1 MSETKKKVKNTE
13 VTVPDI
19 TSGAVQK
26 ISVEDYDKQLNNFE
40 SQNEIMKFGELRA
53 QRQYEEE
60 KISQIVNT
68 ELDQDEIT
76 QQNILDFLD
85 NFSTVKNKESKLL
98 GLLFRVNVICKDFKK
113 SKEIIRELNKQLS
126 EVRKDLQL
134 EKTTN
139 MDLHEEIK
147 EGVKELEDIEQ
158 DHVKKIEKHK
168 KEREELEIKY
178 NNLHFWFKLY
188 KLGFVYPTV
197 FILFWIFLYIN
208 YDFEY
213 PFTLNHHAI

>member
-1 MSETKKKVKNTE
+1 MSETEKKVKNTE

-19 TSGAVQK
+19 TSGTVQK
-26 ISVEDYDKQLNNFE
+26 ISVEDYDKQLNNFK

-53 QRQYEEE
+53 QRQYEKE

-126 EVRKDLQL
+126 GVRKDLQL

-139 MDLHEEIK
+139 MDLQEEIK

-158 DHVKKIEKHK
+158 DHVKKIEEHK
-168 KEREELEIKY
+168 KERQELETEY
-178 NNLHFWFKLY
+178 NNLQFWFIIILQ
-188 KLGFVYPTV
+188 FS
-197 FILFWIFLYIN
+197 FITIVV
-208 YDFEY
+208 EY
-213 PFTLNHHAI
+213 TRYVSNQPRL

>member
-1 MSETKKKVKNTE
+1 MSETGKKVKNTE
-13 VTVPDI
+13 VTKTTLPDI
-19 TSGAVQK
+19 TSGKVKK
-26 ISVEDYDKQLNNFE
+26 ISTEDYDKQLNNFK

-53 QRQYEEE
+53 QRQYEKE

-113 SKEIIRELNKQLS
+113 SKEIIRELNKQLN

-139 MDLHEEIK
+139 KDLQEEIK

-158 DHVKKIEKHK
+158 DHAKKIEKHK
-168 KEREELEIKY
+168 KERQELEAKY
-178 NNLHFWFKLY
+178 KNLQFWFKIY
-188 KLGFVYPTV
+188 KIFLIYPSI
-197 FILFWIFLYIN
+197 FILFCFGYFVYLY
-208 YDFEY
+208 
-213 PFTLNHHAI
+213 

>member
-26 ISVEDYDKQLNNFE
+26 ISVEDYDKQLNNFK
-40 SQNEIMKFGELRA
+40 SQNEIMKFGELKA
-53 QRQYEEE
+53 QRQFEKE

-113 SKEIIRELNKQLS
+113 SKEIIQRLNEQLS
-126 EVRKDLQL
+126 NVRKDLQL

-139 MDLHEEIK
+139 MDLQEEIK

-158 DHVKKIEKHK
+158 EHKKEIQNYK
-168 KEREELEIKY
+168 KEREELENKY

-188 KLGFVYPTV
+188 KLGFVYPAV
-197 FILFWIFLYIN
+197 FILFLIF
-208 YDFEY
+208 
-213 PFTLNHHAI
+213 FTYLF

>member
-1 MSETKKKVKNTE
+1 MSETEKKVKNTE

-19 TSGAVQK
+19 TSGTVQK
-26 ISVEDYDKQLNNFE
+26 ISVEDYDKQLNHFK

-53 QRQYEEE
+53 QRQYEEK

-126 EVRKDLQL
+126 GVRKDLQL

-139 MDLHEEIK
+139 MDLQEEIK

-158 DHVKKIEKHK
+158 DHTKKIEKHK
-168 KEREELEIKY
+168 KEHQELETKY
-178 NNLHFWFKLY
+178 KNLQFWFKTY
-188 KLGFVYPTV
+188 KIFLIYPSI
-197 FILFWIFLYIN
+197 FILFCFGYFVYI
-208 YDFEY
+208 Y
-213 PFTLNHHAI
+213 

>member
-1 MSETKKKVKNTE
+1 MSENSE
-13 VTVPDI
+13 I
-19 TSGAVQK
+19 TSGTVQK
-26 ISVEDYDKQLNNFE
+26 ISTEDYDKQLNNFK
-40 SQNEIMKFGELRA
+40 SQNEIMKLGELRA
-53 QRQYEEE
+53 QRQHEKE

-68 ELDQDEIT
+68 ELDHDEIT

-85 NFSTVKNKESKLL
+85 NFSTTKNKESKLL

-113 SKEIIRELNKQLS
+113 SKEIIQRLNEQLS
-126 EVRKDLQL
+126 NVRKDLQL

-139 MDLHEEIK
+139 MDLQEEIK

-158 DHVKKIEKHK
+158 EHKKEIQNYK

-188 KLGFVYPTV
+188 KLGFVYPAV
-197 FILFWIFLYIN
+197 FILFWTFFIYLF
-208 YDFEY
+208 
-213 PFTLNHHAI
+213 

>member
-1 MSETKKKVKNTE
+1 MSETKKKVKNTK
-13 VTVPDI
+13 VNVPDI
-19 TSGAVQK
+19 TSGTVQK
-26 ISVEDYDKQLNNFE
+26 ISVEDYDKQLNNFK

-53 QRQYEEE
+53 QRQYEKE

-134 EKTTN
+134 EKINN
-139 MDLHEEIK
+139 MDLQEKIK

-178 NNLHFWFKLY
+178 NNLHFWFNLY
-188 KLGFVYPTV
+188 KLGFVYPAV
-197 FILFWIFLYIN
+197 FILFLIF
-208 YDFEY
+208 
-213 PFTLNHHAI
+213 FTYLF

>member
-1 MSETKKKVKNTE
+1 MSENSE
-13 VTVPDI
+13 I
-19 TSGAVQK
+19 TSGTVQK
-26 ISVEDYDKQLNNFE
+26 ISTEDYDKQLNNFK
-40 SQNEIMKFGELRA
+40 SQNEIMKLGELRA
-53 QRQYEEE
+53 QRQHEKE
-60 KISQIVNT
+60 KISKIVNT

-85 NFSTVKNKESKLL
+85 NFSTTKNKESKLL

-113 SKEIIRELNKQLS
+113 SKEIIQRLNEQLES
-126 EVRKDLQL
+126 VRKDLQL

-139 MDLHEEIK
+139 MDLQEEIK

-158 DHVKKIEKHK
+158 EHKKEIQNYK

-188 KLGFVYPTV
+188 KLVSIYPAV
-197 FILFWIFLYIN
+197 FILFLIF
-208 YDFEY
+208 
-213 PFTLNHHAI
+213 FTYLF

>member
-1 MSETKKKVKNTE
+1 M
-13 VTVPDI
+13 I
-19 TSGAVQK
+19 TSGTVQK
-26 ISVEDYDKQLNNFE
+26 ISFEYYDKQLNNFK
-40 SQNEIMKFGELRA
+40 SQNEIIKFGELRA
-53 QRQYEEE
+53 QRQYEKE

-126 EVRKDLQL
+126 GVRKDLQL

-139 MDLHEEIK
+139 MDLQEEIK

-158 DHVKKIEKHK
+158 DHVKKIEEHK
-168 KEREELEIKY
+168 KERQELETDY
-178 NNLHFWFKLY
+178 NNLQFWFKLY
-188 KLGFVYPTV
+188 KIVFIYPAAC
-197 FILFWIFLYIN
+197 ILFWIFLYI
-208 YDFEY
+208 
-213 PFTLNHHAI
+213 